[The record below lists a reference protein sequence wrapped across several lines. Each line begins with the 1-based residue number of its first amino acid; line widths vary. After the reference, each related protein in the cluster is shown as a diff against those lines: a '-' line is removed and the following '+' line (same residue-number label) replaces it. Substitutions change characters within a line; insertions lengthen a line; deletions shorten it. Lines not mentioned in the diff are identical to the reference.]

1 MEEITNTPA
10 TGGTDIGENTLK
22 EKATSSDIASPVGP
36 TSTATTTE
44 QTPEQIAR
52 TKAYDAERIAQEA
65 NGRFWNTCT
74 TTVKIAGWFVGVGVA
89 VLGIFYGYKI
99 NSISEPIGGIK
110 ADVVNLKTD
119 NQRIESRIDQLTAQ
133 IDSLK
138 DILIGRSQTR

>member
-1 MEEITNTPA
+1 MDEITNTPA
-10 TGGTDIGENTLK
+10 TGGTDIGESTLK
-22 EKATSSDIASPVGP
+22 EKATSSDVASPSGA
-36 TSTATTTE
+36 TATAVISE

-52 TKAYDAERIAQEA
+52 TKAYDAERVAQEA
-65 NGRFWNTCT
+65 SGRFWNACT
-74 TTVKIAGWFVGVGVA
+74 TIVKVAGWFVGVGVA

-138 DILIGRSQTR
+138 DILIGRSQSR